1 MQETNTTLV
10 EYTRWVIGEA
20 GAERVDNFLLLSC
33 LNNIEFYFLM
43 PDDKN
48 RAEDAFDIREDYISE
63 HGDIEEIP
71 STPTVLEVLL
81 GLAKHATV
89 MDYDPA
95 WKWLSLFIRNLGFEG
110 INDSNWNENT
120 EAFVKKTIRKWL
132 DRQFSKDGVGSP
144 FRGNGT
150 YDVARTSMWY
160 SLQWYLSNEFG
171 EGHI

>member
-48 RAEDAFDIREDYISE
+48 RAEDAFYIREDYISE

-89 MDYDPA
+89 MDYDTA

-132 DRQFSKDGVGSP
+132 DRRFSKDGVGSP

-150 YDVARTSMWY
+150 YDVAHTSMWY